1 VGVIFLAVLQA
12 SKIRTTASSNRA
24 AAIMPT
30 TERPC
35 CRNSSARPQTMMTFI
50 NLNLLVYLDSEVQ
63 LVVGQIACSQ
73 RSDVSHVVKQLRKSN
88 MKLAQAMQ

>member
-1 VGVIFLAVLQA
+1 
-12 SKIRTTASSNRA
+12 
-24 AAIMPT
+24 
-30 TERPC
+30 
-35 CRNSSARPQTMMTFI
+35 MMTFI